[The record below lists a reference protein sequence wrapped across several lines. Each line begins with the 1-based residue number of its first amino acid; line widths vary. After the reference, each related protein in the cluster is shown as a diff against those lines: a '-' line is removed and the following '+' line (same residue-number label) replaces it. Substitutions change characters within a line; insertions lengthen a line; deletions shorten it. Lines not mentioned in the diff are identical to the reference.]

1 MEEMHQETIQDIQ
14 EGLWATILFELEG
27 WILSCKM
34 KLTKRLENSIQ
45 NQEIHNVQDH
55 LY

>member
-1 MEEMHQETIQDIQ
+1 MEEIHQETIQDIQ
-14 EGLWATILFELEG
+14 EGLWATILNWRDG
-27 WILSCKM
+27 ILSCKL
-34 KLTKRLENSIQ
+34 KLTKHLENSIQ